1 MSRRPL
7 GATALALSSL
17 LLAVPAAAQE
27 SNVNVEVRDPGEE
40 PRAELRYAWTEGLT
54 GTTVLESDTRI
65 TTLQGGRPVSEEQA
79 LLTRTVTR
87 TVTEVDDNGN
97 ARVEFSVE
105 APERPG
111 QDIPAEQAIQD
122 VGGEGVETVQAAVAS
137 LSSYSGWMELDPRGV
152 LLDYGVDGIGDAT
165 AALLVE
171 TRGLGGEVT
180 VLPEEPVGIGA
191 EWETYTE
198 LYETRMDFESESLT
212 RLVASDGN
220 TLSLEQETS
229 LVQQPNLG
237 LERLAVTAG
246 AIYMT
251 QELEGTAD
259 LELALD
265 SLVQT
270 GTGEAV
276 LSIISGTSAGGYGTE
291 LETIYELAL
300 TSSPG
305 E

>member
-7 GATALALSSL
+7 GAAALAISSL
-17 LLAVPAAAQE
+17 IVAVPAMAQDTT
-27 SNVNVEVRDPGEE
+27 VNVDVRDPGEE

-54 GTTVLESDTRI
+54 GTTVLESDTLI
-65 TTLQGGRPVSEEQA
+65 TTLQGGSPVSEEQT

-87 TVTEVDDNGN
+87 TVTEVDENGT

-105 APERPG
+105 APERSGPG
-111 QDIPAEQAIQD
+111 LPAGDAAP
-122 VGGEGVETVQAAVAS
+122 GEGVETLSAELS
-137 LSSYSGWMELDPRGV
+137 ELSSYSGWMELDPRGV
-152 LLDYGVDGIGDAT
+152 LLDYGVEDLGEAT
-165 AALLVE
+165 AALLVQ

-198 LYETRMDFESESLT
+198 VYESRMDFESESLT
-212 RLVASDGN
+212 KLVASDGN

-229 LVQQPNLG
+229 LYQEPNLG
-237 LERLAVTAG
+237 LERVAVSAG
-246 AIYMT
+246 AIYMN
-251 QELEGTAD
+251 QELEGSAS
-259 LELALD
+259 LELPLD
-265 SLVQT
+265 GLVQT

-276 LSIISGTSAGGYGTE
+276 LSVLTGTSAGGYGTE
-291 LETIYELAL
+291 LQVIYEMEL
-300 TSSPG
+300 TSSAG

>member
-7 GATALALSSL
+7 GAAALAFSSL
-17 LLAVPAAAQE
+17 LIAVPALAQDT
-27 SNVNVEVRDPGEE
+27 NVEVRDPGDE
-40 PRAELRYAWTEGLT
+40 PRAELRYAWTEGTT
-54 GTTVLESDTRI
+54 GTTVLESDTTI

-87 TVTEVDDNGN
+87 TVTEVDENGV

-111 QDIPAEQAIQD
+111 QDIPAEEAIQD
-122 VGGEGVETVQAAVAS
+122 IPGEGVETIQAAVAS

-198 LYETRMDFESESLT
+198 LYEERMDFESESFT
-212 RLVASDGN
+212 RLVGVDGD
-220 TLSLEQETS
+220 TLSLEQETV
-229 LVQQPNLG
+229 LLQQPNLG

-251 QELEGTAD
+251 QELEGNAE

-265 SLVQT
+265 GLVQT
-270 GTGEAV
+270 GSGEAV
-276 LSIISGTSAGGYGTE
+276 LSIITGSSAGGYGTE
-291 LETIYELAL
+291 LQTIYEMAL
-300 TSSPG
+300 TSSAG

>member
-7 GATALALSSL
+7 GAAALALSSVL
-17 LLAVPAAAQE
+17 IAVPAVAQE
-27 SNVNVEVRDPGEE
+27 TNVNVEVRDPGDE

-54 GTTVLESDTRI
+54 GTTVLESETTI
-65 TTLQGGRPVSEEQA
+65 TTLQGGRPISEEQA

-87 TVTEVDDNGN
+87 TVTEVDDNGV

-111 QDIPAEQAIQD
+111 QDIPAEEAMQD
-122 VGGEGVETVQAAVAS
+122 LPGEGVETLQSAVAS

-152 LLDYGVDGIGDAT
+152 LLDYGVEGIGDAT

-198 LYETRMDFESESLT
+198 VYEDRMDFESESIT

-220 TLSLEQETS
+220 TLSLERESS
-229 LVQQPNLG
+229 LLQQPNLG
-237 LERLAVTAG
+237 LERLAVSAG

-251 QELEGTAD
+251 QELEGTAA

-265 SLVQT
+265 GLVET
-270 GTGEAV
+270 GNGEAV
-276 LSIISGTSAGGYGTE
+276 LSVITGTSAGGYGTE
-291 LETIYELAL
+291 LQTIYEMAL
-300 TSSPG
+300 TSSAG

>member
-1 MSRRPL
+1 MPRRPL
-7 GATALALSSL
+7 GAAALALSSL
-17 LLAVPAAAQE
+17 LLAVPAVAQDTT
-27 SNVNVEVRDPGEE
+27 VNVEVQDPGEE

-54 GTTVLESDTRI
+54 GTTVLESDTQI

-87 TVTEVDDNGN
+87 TVTEVDENGT
-97 ARVEFSVE
+97 ARVDFSVE

-111 QDIPAEQAIQD
+111 PDLPAGDAAP
-122 VGGEGVETVQAAVAS
+122 GEGVDTLSDELSA

-152 LLDYGVDGIGDAT
+152 LLDYGIDGIGEAT
-165 AALLVE
+165 AALLVQ

-180 VLPEEPVGIGA
+180 VLPEEAVGIGA

-198 LYETRMDFESESLT
+198 VYESRMEFESESIT

-220 TLSLEQETS
+220 TLSLEQETT
-229 LVQQPNLG
+229 LFQQPNLG
-237 LERLAVTAG
+237 LERLATSAG

-251 QELEGTAD
+251 QELEGTAE
-259 LELALD
+259 LELPLD
-265 SLVQT
+265 GLVQT
-270 GTGEAV
+270 GGGEAV
-276 LSIISGTSAGGYGTE
+276 LSVITGTSAGGYGTE
-291 LETIYELAL
+291 LQTIYEMAL
-300 TSSPG
+300 TSSSS

>member
-1 MSRRPL
+1 MPRRPL
-7 GATALALSSL
+7 GAAALALSSL
-17 LLAVPAAAQE
+17 LLAVPAVAQDTT
-27 SNVNVEVRDPGEE
+27 VNVEVQDPGEE
-40 PRAELRYAWTEGLT
+40 PRTELRYAWTEGLT

-87 TVTEVDDNGN
+87 TVTEVDENGT
-97 ARVEFSVE
+97 ARVEFSIE

-111 QDIPAEQAIQD
+111 PDLPAGDAAP
-122 VGGEGVETVQAAVAS
+122 GEGVDTLSDELSA

-152 LLDYGVDGIGDAT
+152 LLDYGIDGIGEAT
-165 AALLVE
+165 AALLVQ

-180 VLPEEPVGIGA
+180 VLPEEAVGIGA

-198 LYETRMDFESESLT
+198 VYESRMEFESESIT

-220 TLSLEQETS
+220 TLSLEQETT
-229 LVQQPNLG
+229 LFQQPNLG
-237 LERLAVTAG
+237 LERLATSAG

-251 QELEGTAD
+251 QELEGTAE
-259 LELALD
+259 LELPLD
-265 SLVQT
+265 GLVQT
-270 GTGEAV
+270 GGGEAV
-276 LSIISGTSAGGYGTE
+276 LSVITGTSAGGYGTE
-291 LETIYELAL
+291 LQTIYEMAL
-300 TSSPG
+300 TSSAS